1 MSAKK
6 LLVKAVA
13 ELFQRPLDVRRALP
27 PHPGPLPW
35 GEGETFYRCL
45 HEVCARIFK
54 ARRRYSLS
62 PRERVRVRGNGLFNS
77 RLASTFC
84 LALCGLSAF
93 AQPKIT
99 SLSPD
104 WIQRGATLT
113 VTLAG
118 DNLGSVT
125 GLVFSGES
133 GLSGSIVIE
142 TNPPPAV
149 TIESTSKAITTTAA
163 SPRDRS
169 KSIQARLTAA
179 ADASLGVREVRALG
193 ANGISSP
200 LPLTI
205 AAVPEVAEVEPN
217 NSITQ
222 AQLIPVPAAVVGT
235 IQAATELDY
244 FRFPAHKGDQLV
256 LEVVAQRSGSPLD
269 STLALLDAQ
278 GRELA
283 RDEDARGFDSMI
295 EFTVPGDGDYFAQ
308 LRDFQYRGGGD
319 YKYRLFVSV
328 LPYVDYIFPFGG
340 QRGKPV
346 EITVAGKN
354 LKGVEKMTLN
364 IDAKAP
370 RGRQEIRLN
379 TPRGLSNPI
388 QFDVQDLPEITEAE
402 PNNTTTNAQAVA
414 APAMINGLIGTTN
427 DVDRFKFKVAAD
439 QKLVCAVEARRF
451 GSPLDAML
459 AIYAGE
465 TLVAQND
472 DTDGLDARIEFE
484 AKKDVEYTV
493 VLRDL
498 TGRGGNNFTYRLA
511 IRPPTAAAPSL
522 VARYFPDEVRLHR
535 GGRTRVRC
543 EVVRQGFDGP
553 VRFTAT
559 DLPAGVSV
567 DSVLIAA
574 GRNEADLLFNAA
586 PEAIMGTVPVKISA
600 SASLGGKDV
609 TQMASAIAPQ
619 EKTEKTFQQGFLSVF
634 DSAPFTLDALSLAAA
649 LDQLQSATVD
659 ALIIRRPGFTG
670 DVKLTA
676 VGFVAGREP
685 ITKSLD
691 VKELAV
697 KADARTAQLK
707 LTAKVD
713 SELGT
718 RAIQLR
724 GEATENGQVVV
735 QFSQPMALTVAQ
747 IPFVLSATPA
757 KISFKIPRAG
767 ETNADEATV
776 KVKVERRNFPGA
788 IPLTVEGLPAGVQVS
803 GTNIPADTAEVA
815 LVFTA
820 TEKAAAGTNYTFVV
834 QGAALHNDRLYRHKT
849 GGVKLT
855 LAMPA
860 AEVAT
865 TNAAAVP
872 KEP

>member
-1 MSAKK
+1 MRMANLPRVAVEVTRLTLSCWIRVSLHRLLPIVSGTLA
-6 LLVKAVA
+6 LLV
-13 ELFQRPLDVRRALP
+13 
-27 PHPGPLPW
+27 H
-35 GEGETFYRCL
+35 
-45 HEVCARIFK
+45 
-54 ARRRYSLS
+54 S
-62 PRERVRVRGNGLFNS
+62 
-77 RLASTFC
+77 
-84 LALCGLSAF
+84 SAF

-118 DNLGSVT
+118 ENLSSVT

-133 GLSGSIVIE
+133 GLSGSIIVE
-142 TNPPPAV
+142 TSPPPAI
-149 TIESTSKAITTTAA
+149 TIESAAKAITTTAA
-163 SPRDRS
+163 SPRDRN

-179 ADASLGVREVRALG
+179 ADAPLGLREVRVLG
-193 ANGISSP
+193 PNGISSP
-200 LPLTI
+200 LPLTV
-205 AAVPEVAEVEPN
+205 AAVPEVAEIEPN
-217 NSITQ
+217 NSIEQ
-222 AQLIPVPAAVVGT
+222 AQMIPVPSAVAGV

-244 FRFPAHKGDQLV
+244 FRFKAKKGDQLV
-256 LEVVAQRSGSPLD
+256 LEVVAQRTGSPLD
-269 STLALLDAQ
+269 STLALLDAK

-283 RDEDARGFDSMI
+283 RDEDARGFDSLL
-295 EFTVPGDGDYFAQ
+295 EFTAPEDGEYLAQ

-328 LPYVDYIFPFGG
+328 MPYVDYIFPFGG
-340 QRGKPV
+340 QSGKPV
-346 EITVAGKN
+346 EISVTGKN
-354 LKGVEKMTLN
+354 LTGAEKMTLN

-402 PNNTTTNAQAVA
+402 PNNVATNAQSVTT
-414 APAMINGLIGTTN
+414 PVMINGRIGATN
-427 DVDRFKFKVAAD
+427 DLDRFKFKSAAD

-459 AIYAGE
+459 AVYTGE
-465 TLVAQND
+465 TLVAQNN
-472 DTDGLDARIEFE
+472 GAEAADARIEFE
-484 AKKDVEYTV
+484 AKKDMEYTV

-498 TGRGGNNFTYRLA
+498 TGRGGANFAYRLA
-511 IRPPTAAAPSL
+511 IRPPTAAAPSF

-559 DLPAGVSV
+559 DLPPGVSA
-567 DSVLIAA
+567 DSVLIAG

-586 PEAIMGTVPVKISA
+586 PEAFTGTVPVKISA

-609 TQMASAIAPQ
+609 TQPASAIAPQ
-619 EKTEKTFQQGFLSVF
+619 GQTEKTFQQGFLSVF
-634 DSAPFTLDALSLAAA
+634 DSASFTLDALSLAAA
-649 LDQLQSATVD
+649 MDQLKSATVD
-659 ALIIRRPGFTG
+659 ALILRRPGFTG

-676 VGFVAGREP
+676 VGFTVGREP

-691 VKELAV
+691 VKDLVV

-707 LTAKVD
+707 FTAKVD

-724 GEATENGQVVV
+724 GETTENGQTVV
-735 QFSQPMALTVAQ
+735 QFSQPVALTVAQ

-757 KISFKIPRAG
+757 KVSLSLPRPGA
-767 ETNADEATV
+767 TNSDEATV

-788 IPLTVEGLPAGVQVS
+788 IPLVLEGLPAGVQVS
-803 GTNIPADTAEVA
+803 GTNIPADAVEVA

-820 TEKAAAGTNYTFVV
+820 TEMAAAGTNYTFVV

-849 GGVKLT
+849 GGVKLI
-855 LAMPA
+855 LAAPPA
-860 AEVAT
+860 AIAA
-865 TNAAAVP
+865 TNAAAVL